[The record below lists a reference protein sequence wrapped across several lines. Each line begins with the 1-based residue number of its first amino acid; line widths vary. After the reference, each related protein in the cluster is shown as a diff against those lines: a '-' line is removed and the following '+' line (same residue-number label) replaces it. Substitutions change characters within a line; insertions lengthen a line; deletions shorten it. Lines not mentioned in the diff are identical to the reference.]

1 MKALALL
8 LGGLLVAAPAAAV
21 CACAE
26 PAPSKKAPMGCEGT
40 AGCCCGDPAA
50 PGPEEACPR
59 SEKALDAA
67 EWPEAPVDEG
77 GASLPASPPP
87 LVTADLGPALSTPD
101 DSSPAPP
108 PSRVSLPLLQ

>member
-26 PAPSKKAPMGCEGT
+26 PVPSKVPMGCEGS

-77 GASLPASPPP
+77 GASLPASLPP
-87 LVTADLGPALSTPD
+87 LMTADLGPALSTPD

-108 PSRVSLPLLQ
+108 RTRV